1 MWPWES
7 SDKEQYCKIILF
19 YKFLSNETDIFRELL
34 QNTTDSLCLCLCLS
48 VSLSHGKLSLNLY

>member
-48 VSLSHGKLSLNLY
+48 VSLSHMVN